1 MLDEFKN
8 KISSESNNSQLS
20 DRDKQS
26 LMDEMA
32 DRLNRM
38 DSMLLSEQAAQQARL
53 AEILAQRKKKKDD
66 LSNKFMAINGGVQ
79 EKEKEFNDRLVKL
92 ANEEAAKV
100 VELEK
105 EI

>member
-1 MLDEFKN
+1 
-8 KISSESNNSQLS
+8 
-20 DRDKQS
+20 
-26 LMDEMA
+26 
-32 DRLNRM
+32 
-38 DSMLLSEQAAQQARL
+38 
-53 AEILAQRKKKKDD
+53 
-66 LSNKFMAINGGVQ
+66 MAINGGVQ